1 MSEENVEIIRGMFE
15 AWNRRDFPTAQ
26 AVWAPEIEIE
36 MSVEGI
42 IDGTYRGYDGLAEVM
57 RFWGAFAEFRSD
69 IREAQPVSDKVFITA
84 HHFGRGKSSG
94 IDVDM
99 ENWQVFTLRDG
110 RIVKYEVY
118 ADRQK
123 ALKAAGLSE

>member
-1 MSEENVEIIRGMFE
+1 MSEENVEIIRGMFD
-15 AWNRRDFPTAQ
+15 AWNRRDFAAAQ
-26 AVWAPEIEIE
+26 AAWAPEIEIE

-69 IREAQPVSDKVFITA
+69 IREARSVRDKVFITV

-94 IDVDM
+94 IEVDM
-99 ENWQVFTLRDG
+99 ENWQVFTLRNG
-110 RIVKYEVY
+110 QIVKYEVY

-123 ALKAAGLSE
+123 ALEAAGLSE

>member
-1 MSEENVEIIRGMFE
+1 
-15 AWNRRDFPTAQ
+15 
-26 AVWAPEIEIE
+26 
-36 MSVEGI
+36 
-42 IDGTYRGYDGLAEVM
+42 M

-69 IREAQPVSDKVFITA
+69 IREARSVRDKVFITV

-94 IDVDM
+94 VDVDM
-99 ENWQVFTLRDG
+99 ENWQVFTLRNG

-123 ALKAAGLSE
+123 ALEAAGLSE

>member
-1 MSEENVEIIRGMFE
+1 MGIIRRMFE
-15 AWNRRDFPTAQ
+15 AWNRRDFPAAQ
-26 AVWAPEIEIE
+26 AAWAPEIEIE

-69 IREAQPVSDKVFITA
+69 IREARAVRDKVFITA

-99 ENWQVFTLRDG
+99 ENWQVFTLRNG
-110 RIVKYEVY
+110 RIVRYEVY

-123 ALKAAGLSE
+123 ALEAAGLSE